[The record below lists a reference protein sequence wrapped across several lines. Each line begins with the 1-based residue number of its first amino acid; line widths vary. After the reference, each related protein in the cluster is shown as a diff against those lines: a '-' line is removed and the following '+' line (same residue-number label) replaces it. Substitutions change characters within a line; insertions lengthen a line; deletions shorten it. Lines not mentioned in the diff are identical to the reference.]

1 MKYFIRVG
9 RENKGPFTIEELREF
24 NITPTTLVCP
34 EGQGNITDEQPYYT
48 KAEKFKELTQL
59 FTKSEQSIPLTI
71 VPPEIQEKAYD
82 IKSAQDVSIKA
93 EEIIIIT
100 PIPPIET
107 EGNNPLPPKVNIIW
121 VYAVGISLVILLAGY
136 WWTNSLRGSGGTVS
150 TIDTS
155 SQKIVEE
162 TVKIIN
168 CEAKS
173 DSLLKIGEQNIE
185 QSNGESLTAFRL
197 MKDYKNCA
205 DKGRIEQLKI
215 KFRSQMTTDEAII
228 NDPDIQKRNTQFR
241 DAIKLLDEIITPN
254 Q

>member
-1 MKYFIRVG
+1 MKYFIQLG
-9 RENKGPFTIEELREF
+9 GGIKGPFTIEELREF
-24 NITPTTLVCP
+24 NITPTTRVCP
-34 EGQGNITDEQPYYT
+34 EGQGNVTDDQPSYT
-48 KAEKFKELTQL
+48 KAEKFEELAQL
-59 FTKSEQSIPLTI
+59 FTNSEPNIPSPI
-71 VPPEIQEKAYD
+71 FHPEIPEKGND
-82 IKSAQDVSIKA
+82 IKSAQGVSIEPK
-93 EEIIIIT
+93 EVIKIT
-100 PIPPIET
+100 PKPPIET
-107 EGNNPLPPKVNIIW
+107 KGVNPRLPKIKTIL
-121 VYAVGISLVILLAGY
+121 VYAVGVLLVILSVAY
-136 WWTNSLRGSGGTVS
+136 WLTKKPPFPPPISGSASNILVNVLPEIT
-150 TIDTS
+150 DC
-155 SQKIVEE
+155 K
-162 TVKIIN
+162 
-168 CEAKS
+168 AKS